1 MSLGRVGSG
10 LINIIVCLSLLGS
23 GKHILLMLAHI
34 KFSAVSLR
42 GLAKVV
48 TLQIPGGGL
57 SLSLIS
63 GLGQILKVH
72 HLLVDSIVSDKVKLL
87 HHLAIKLN
95 CASDVVA
102 MLLRVGRLLMRVVI
116 VGVLVVGQLGG
127 LLGKVLLQKIAVF
140 FLRRVHKPLVDKIE
154 WK

>member
-10 LINIIVCLSLLGS
+10 LINIVISWSLLGS
-23 GKHILLMLAHI
+23 GKDILFMLAHI

-48 TLQIPGGGL
+48 TLQIPSGGF

-63 GLGQILKVH
+63 GLGQILIVH
-72 HLLVDSIVSDKVKLL
+72 HLLVNFIVSHKVKLL
-87 HHLAIKLN
+87 HHLAIQLN
-95 CASDVVA
+95 CTSDVVA
-102 MLLRVGRLLMRVVI
+102 MLLRVSRLLMRVVI
-116 VGVLVVGQLGG
+116 VGVLVVVQLGS
-127 LLGKVLLQKIAVF
+127 LLGKVLLQKIPLF
-140 FLRRVHKPLVDKIE
+140 FFWRVHKPLVDKIL

>member
-10 LINIIVCLSLLGS
+10 LINIIVCWSLLDS
-23 GKHILLMLAHI
+23 GKDILLMLAHI
-34 KFSAVSLR
+34 KFSAVSMR

-48 TLQIPGGGL
+48 TLQIPGGGF

-63 GLGQILKVH
+63 GLGQILIVH
-72 HLLVDSIVSDKVKLL
+72 HLLVNSIVSDKVKLL
-87 HHLAIKLN
+87 HHLAIQLN

-116 VGVLVVGQLGG
+116 VHVLVVGQIGG
-127 LLGKVLLQKIAVF
+127 LVGKVLLQKIPVF
-140 FLRRVHKPLVDKIE
+140 FLWRVDEP
-154 WK
+154 

>member
-10 LINIIVCLSLLGS
+10 LIKIVVCWSLLAS
-23 GKHILLMLAHI
+23 GEDILLMLAHI
-34 KFSAVSLR
+34 KFSAVFLW

-48 TLQIPGGGL
+48 TWQIPGGGF

-72 HLLVDSIVSDKVKLL
+72 HLLVNSIVSDKVKLL
-87 HHLAIKLN
+87 HHLAIQLN

-102 MLLRVGRLLMRVVI
+102 VLLRVGRLLMHVVI
-116 VGVLVVGQLGG
+116 VSVLVVGRLGG
-127 LLGKVLLQKIAVF
+127 LAGKVLLQKIPVF
-140 FLRRVHKPLVDKIE
+140 FLWRVDEPLVDKIV

>member
-10 LINIIVCLSLLGS
+10 LINIVVCRSLLGS
-23 GKHILLMLAHI
+23 GKDILLMLAHI

-42 GLAKVV
+42 GLTKVV
-48 TLQIPGGGL
+48 TLQIPGGGF

-63 GLGQILKVH
+63 GLGQILIVH
-72 HLLVDSIVSDKVKLL
+72 HLLVNSIVSDKVKLL
-87 HHLAIKLN
+87 HHLAIQLN
-95 CASDVVA
+95 CATDVEA

-116 VGVLVVGQLGG
+116 VRVLVVGQLGG
-127 LLGKVLLQKIAVF
+127 LVGKVLLQKIPVF
-140 FLRRVHKPLVDKIE
+140 FLWRVDETLVDKIV